1 MIDAG
6 QAYWR
11 LNLPFHVVAA
21 GVELPNL
28 EVETQLIAA
37 VMLCIDHPPVFRVWV
52 LELRK
57 ERQGRYTCKDHI
69 RHHPAPKGPASFPAV
84 EVEGPLLAYLLIDGC

>member
-11 LNLPFHVVAA
+11 LSLPFHVVAA

-28 EVETQLIAA
+28 EVETQ
-37 VMLCIDHPPVFRVWV
+37 DHPPVFRVWV
-52 LELRK
+52 LELQK

-69 RHHPAPKGPASFPAV
+69 RHHLAPKGPASFPVV
-84 EVEGPLLAYLLIDGC
+84 EVGGPLLAYLLIDGC